1 MKQFKFDRTH
11 VVLIVVCLVAFVS
24 ALVCDENYTPNRNM
38 VRYKNIIESDL
49 HQKEKQVEELFGHTV
64 NNQLLLNYKS
74 TALPKREMTT
84 IDSLFNSQN
93 NNFTYLIF
101 ADSVYQFWTKSECQ
115 FPKESDLAQMQPTL
129 KDSISLYQT
138 NNSFYELRF
147 HHTDLFFRGVTKP
160 VILCALIPIKQSY
173 SNFEGEYLT
182 THFAVSQNIPT
193 EINVVSP
200 NVPENSKNITV
211 SISTNDNLPLCQL
224 SYKAGAN
231 IADATRD
238 RTIAIF
244 LIIGFVFLGFF
255 FNRIAKEIVLE
266 ERGSS
271 FSWFI
276 FFVLLGCLR
285 YLVWMAQKH
294 ISLPTLFVRPD
305 LLSVQQIWIETLFF
319 FWFAN
324 FISKNYRFDLLKN
337 TSDRVKITIAALFT
351 LVSVTFFN
359 IFIFIVHLLVTKLA
373 HSVSF
378 DNLVNFNS
386 ESIVTIVALGLI
398 LVSILILS
406 LRVVDF
412 IKQLNLSN
420 LLILML
426 LLEILL
432 FVGWFFSTYTEIP
445 IWYHLSFCV
454 AFALVLACFE
464 VVRFNVYLNL
474 LLLLFFSVSISGL
487 IYAFNQV
494 KDEGNLISSAKTLLM
509 PTDSLASIH
518 LDSIRKNIIDKTVAP
533 EEVTQIDKRQ
543 FVIDSVIKDFK
554 QNIDRVLELDPYINS
569 HYDLNYV
576 ISDSRSLILSSG
588 NTVGSPDFLA
598 QSRNSSKDAVRQN
611 ILVSTNG
618 LNAQYFTFPHLKTVN
633 NNDADIIVQIR
644 CTRNNKVR
652 SVLYSEVFSHFT
664 FKGITDLSRYKYD
677 IFNTNAPNVPI
688 PDSINLKTI
697 KSDGYKEYK
706 NRDEIGLFYRLRDK
720 DHDKTIKISVEN
732 RLDTQF
738 KSLFAQTIIIILS
751 LGFVLLL
758 ANYFLHFLPSYF
770 DNVITPVKGS
780 ISTRI
785 ILPVSML
792 LFVSFFFIYNGF
804 ESMYV
809 RINQNLYQTEIQ
821 PKIESSLR
829 QTAEKITGIWS
840 ETTRKNK
847 QNLLDSLMQSVDV
860 DKSESLHFYQTNGK
874 DLLTSHNVLYNNG
887 LSSDYME
894 AKAFWDMT
902 THNLNYLEQE
912 SNLGKFKYK
921 SIFVA
926 VSDANNN
933 RIGYL
938 EKSLY
943 SSYRKSLKDLET
955 TRINTIFWLPIL
967 YIITIVIIF
976 LIINTFII
984 KPIQIVSDNLE
995 KLDIEQFSGHEK
1007 IEYQYNDEIKI
1018 LVDAHNKL
1026 IPEMKSKLKLMEE
1039 SQRNL
1044 AFRQMAQQI
1053 AHDIKNP
1060 LSPINMGA
1068 QLVLSLDDD
1077 FDTADFR
1084 DQTRVTM
1091 QVIVDQV
1098 RVIDRLTKDLRN
1110 FAIGPENSN
1119 NETFDLNATV
1129 ISVKNLMEAEFKSKN
1144 ISLNV
1149 SVPEEKIFIYA
1160 DSIIINRALTN
1171 LVKNGEQAISSG
1183 TQGLI
1188 NIYLEKVD
1196 DKARITIS
1204 DSGDGIPEEIQE
1216 RIFEASF
1223 TTKPTGNGLGLSIT
1237 KQIVV
1242 ASNGTIR
1249 FVTKKGVGTDFII
1262 DFPIRHTE
1270 FASSSHNDNEVQ
1282 PSETIRI
1289 PSRSSS

>member
-1 MKQFKFDRTH
+1 
-11 VVLIVVCLVAFVS
+11 
-24 ALVCDENYTPNRNM
+24 
-38 VRYKNIIESDL
+38 
-49 HQKEKQVEELFGHTV
+49 
-64 NNQLLLNYKS
+64 
-74 TALPKREMTT
+74 
-84 IDSLFNSQN
+84 
-93 NNFTYLIF
+93 
-101 ADSVYQFWTKSECQ
+101 
-115 FPKESDLAQMQPTL
+115 
-129 KDSISLYQT
+129 
-138 NNSFYELRF
+138 
-147 HHTDLFFRGVTKP
+147 
-160 VILCALIPIKQSY
+160 
-173 SNFEGEYLT
+173 
-182 THFAVSQNIPT
+182 
-193 EINVVSP
+193 
-200 NVPENSKNITV
+200 
-211 SISTNDNLPLCQL
+211 
-224 SYKAGAN
+224 
-231 IADATRD
+231 
-238 RTIAIF
+238 
-244 LIIGFVFLGFF
+244 
-255 FNRIAKEIVLE
+255 
-266 ERGSS
+266 
-271 FSWFI
+271 
-276 FFVLLGCLR
+276 
-285 YLVWMAQKH
+285 
-294 ISLPTLFVRPD
+294 
-305 LLSVQQIWIETLFF
+305 
-319 FWFAN
+319 
-324 FISKNYRFDLLKN
+324 
-337 TSDRVKITIAALFT
+337 
-351 LVSVTFFN
+351 
-359 IFIFIVHLLVTKLA
+359 
-373 HSVSF
+373 
-378 DNLVNFNS
+378 
-386 ESIVTIVALGLI
+386 
-398 LVSILILS
+398 
-406 LRVVDF
+406 
-412 IKQLNLSN
+412 
-420 LLILML
+420 
-426 LLEILL
+426 
-432 FVGWFFSTYTEIP
+432 
-445 IWYHLSFCV
+445 
-454 AFALVLACFE
+454 
-464 VVRFNVYLNL
+464 
-474 LLLLFFSVSISGL
+474 
-487 IYAFNQV
+487 
-494 KDEGNLISSAKTLLM
+494 
-509 PTDSLASIH
+509 
-518 LDSIRKNIIDKTVAP
+518 
-533 EEVTQIDKRQ
+533 
-543 FVIDSVIKDFK
+543 
-554 QNIDRVLELDPYINS
+554 
-569 HYDLNYV
+569 
-576 ISDSRSLILSSG
+576 
-588 NTVGSPDFLA
+588 
-598 QSRNSSKDAVRQN
+598 
-611 ILVSTNG
+611 
-618 LNAQYFTFPHLKTVN
+618 
-633 NNDADIIVQIR
+633 
-644 CTRNNKVR
+644 
-652 SVLYSEVFSHFT
+652 
-664 FKGITDLSRYKYD
+664 
-677 IFNTNAPNVPI
+677 
-688 PDSINLKTI
+688 
-697 KSDGYKEYK
+697 
-706 NRDEIGLFYRLRDK
+706 
-720 DHDKTIKISVEN
+720 
-732 RLDTQF
+732 
-738 KSLFAQTIIIILS
+738 
-751 LGFVLLL
+751 
-758 ANYFLHFLPSYF
+758 
-770 DNVITPVKGS
+770 
-780 ISTRI
+780 
-785 ILPVSML
+785 
-792 LFVSFFFIYNGF
+792 
-804 ESMYV
+804 
-809 RINQNLYQTEIQ
+809 
-821 PKIESSLR
+821 
-829 QTAEKITGIWS
+829 
-840 ETTRKNK
+840 
-847 QNLLDSLMQSVDV
+847 VDV